1 MATAE
6 EVLDAV
12 DEVVSDGVRRRLL
25 HSVVEDTVLDGRHVT
40 IDGRRMVNFG
50 SCSYLGL
57 ETHPTLT
64 AAVRDAVDRFGTQ
77 FSSSRVYAS
86 AALYRDAEEEL
97 AGLFGR
103 PTIITPSTTMGHLAA
118 MPTLIGSRDVLLLD
132 HQVHHS
138 VQTAAKLAAAGG
150 AQVELVPHGDLRTVE
165 KRLVTY
171 RRTHRRVWYAADGLY
186 SMYADLMP
194 IAELDELA
202 ARHENLWLYVDD
214 AHAVSWT
221 GRHGRG
227 HALEH
232 LAPQTLARTVV
243 AASLNKSFAAAG
255 GAITFP
261 DEASR
266 GRVLR
271 VGGPLIFSGPV
282 QPPMLGA
289 ILASARLHLTAEIAE
304 RQELLLDRIRLFN
317 RLATDAGLPL
327 VSSSEAPIRCI
338 GAGVTSVAYRLV
350 DRLRTAGFHAN
361 TASFPAVPAKRSG
374 ARLTLTAHHTE
385 DDVAGVVAALAEH
398 LPAAIADE
406 GASLDDLYRAF
417 ARQLRGRPRLP
428 APRVLRPGTP
438 LQPALRLQHARSI
451 TEIDPVEWDRL
462 LGGRGAFDAA
472 ALRTFESVFARGRPR
487 ETGHA
492 EDAWDFHYLTV
503 RDRTG
508 APVAATFFTTALWKD
523 DMLAAAV
530 VSREVERRRT
540 QVADAYHL
548 TSPTVGMGSLLTE
561 GDHLWLDRDRDWRG
575 ALRLILQAARA
586 VEDAA
591 GAASVVLRDLPDG
604 DDDLHA
610 FLLGEGL
617 FRIPVHQTWVRDV
630 DFGDDEAFLA
640 GLTRKHRYHQRTRVL
655 AREPD
660 YRVEVLAGGSPEAA
674 ALGPIARDHLYR
686 LYRAVH
692 GRSLELNVFP
702 LPRRV
707 IDAVLGCPGW
717 ETVLLYLPDRAAGPV
732 AFAVQH
738 VVPGDGG
745 HVAPVFVGLDYAYVV
760 GHDSYQQLLFQSLR
774 SAQRH
779 GVPQVLYGMSADLQK
794 ARFGAR
800 PEKRWAY
807 VQATETFNADV
818 LARVSETVLAG

>member
-1 MATAE
+1 VATAE

-12 DEVVSDGVRRRLL
+12 DEVVSDGVRRGLL
-25 HSVVEDTVLDGRHVT
+25 HNDVEDAVLDGRHVT

-57 ETHPTLT
+57 ETHPALR
-64 AAVRDAVDRFGTQ
+64 AAVHDAVDRFGTQ
-77 FSSSRVYAS
+77 FSSSRIYAS
-86 AALYRDAEEEL
+86 APLYAEAERTL

-103 PTIITPSTTMGHLAA
+103 PTIITPSTTMGHLAT
-118 MPTLIGSRDVLLLD
+118 MPTLMGSRDVLLLD
-132 HQVHHS
+132 HQVHNS

-150 AQVELVPHGDLRTVE
+150 TQVELVPHGDLRTVE
-165 KRLVTY
+165 KRLVAY

-194 IAELDELA
+194 TTELDELA

-232 LAPQTLARTVV
+232 LAPETLARTVV

-289 ILASARLHLTAEIAE
+289 ILASARLHLTPEIDE
-304 RQELLLDRIRLFN
+304 RQQLLLDRIRLFN

-327 VSSSEAPIRCI
+327 VSTSEAPIRCI
-338 GAGVTSVAYRLV
+338 GAGVSSVAYRLV

-374 ARLTLTAHHTE
+374 ARLTITAHHTE
-385 DDVAGVVAALAEH
+385 DDVAALVAALSEQ

-406 GASLDDLYRAF
+406 GASVEDLYRAF
-417 ARQLRGRPRLP
+417 ARQLKGRPRPP
-428 APRVLRPGTP
+428 AARVLRPRTSA
-438 LQPALRLQHARSI
+438 PALRLEHRRSI
-451 TEIDPVEWDRL
+451 ADVATAEWDAL
-462 LGGRGAFDAA
+462 LGGRGAFDSA
-472 ALRTFESVFARGRPR
+472 ALRTLESVFASRGAAEGSP
-487 ETGHA
+487 A
-492 EDAWDFHYLTV
+492 EDTWDFHYLVV
-503 RDRTG
+503 RDGAG

-523 DMLAAAV
+523 DMLAPAV
-530 VSREVERRRT
+530 VSREVERLRAEAGD
-540 QVADAYHL
+540 VYHL
-548 TSPTVGMGSLLTE
+548 TSPTVGMGTLVTE
-561 GDHLWLDRDRDWRG
+561 GDHLWLDRSRDWRG
-575 ALRLILQAARA
+575 ALRLVLSAARA
-586 VEDAA
+586 VEDES
-591 GAASVVLRDLPDG
+591 GATSVVLRDLPDG
-604 DDDLHA
+604 DVDLHA

-617 FRIPVHQTWVRDV
+617 FRLPVRDTWVREV
-630 DFGDDEAFLA
+630 DFPDDEAFLA

-655 AREPD
+655 AREGD
-660 YRVEVLAGGSPEAA
+660 YRVEALAGGSPAAA
-674 ALGPIARDHLYR
+674 ALGTAAREDLYR

-692 GRSLELNVFP
+692 ARSLELNVFP
-702 LPRRV
+702 LPRQL
-707 IDAVLGCPGW
+707 IDCVLDTPGW
-717 ETVLLYLPDRAAGPV
+717 ETVLLHLPDRAAGPV

-738 VVPGDGG
+738 VVPGIGG
-745 HVAPVFVGLDYAYVV
+745 HVAPVFVGLDYDYVA
-760 GHDSYQQLLFQSLR
+760 GSDSYQQLLLQVLR

-779 GVPQVLYGMSADLQK
+779 GASQILYGMSTDLQK

-800 PEKRWAY
+800 RVKRWAY
-807 VQATETFNADV
+807 VQATDTFNADV
-818 LARVSETVLAG
+818 LATVSGSLAG